1 MLRSI
6 GTPTFDS
13 KRPIDS
19 AIGSFEPRNTQV
31 TSASRS
37 KVNRQTQR
45 MPGGQ
50 GFTTG
55 SPSGKAIDLDFLG
68 RRAIDFTGFFA
79 LRVAVLI
86 LRLTYRLPSLSRS
99 SRFTLALMTL

>member
-37 KVNRQTQR
+37 KVNRHTQR
-45 MPGGQ
+45 TPRGQ
-50 GFTTG
+50 GLTTG
-55 SPSGKAIDLDFLG
+55 SPSGNATDLDVLG
-68 RRAIDFTGFFA
+68 ARATVLAGFF
-79 LRVAVLI
+79 I
-86 LRLTYRLPSLSRS
+86 LRLTIGSHP
-99 SRFTLALMTL
+99 

>member
-13 KRPIDS
+13 KRPIDNPM
-19 AIGSFEPRNTQV
+19 GSFAPRKTQV

-45 MPGGQ
+45 MPRGQ

-55 SPSGKAIDLDFLG
+55 SPSGKATDLDFLG
-68 RRAIDFTGFFA
+68 RRVIVFAGFFA
-79 LRVAVLI
+79 LRLTILI

-99 SRFTLALMTL
+99 SRFTLALLTP